1 MIFIQECFF
10 RENTMADITD
20 FDIGQGETFKILAHI
35 YTDTSGSVPIDITNY
50 TFVGQMRENYTTTE
64 VAATFNVEKILP
76 YASGSIFVS
85 LTPEQTDMLEQRTY
99 VYDLLMITGSS
110 GEVVRRLLEGA
121 FTIRPAVTRDY

>member
-1 MIFIQECFF
+1 
-10 RENTMADITD
+10 MADITD

-35 YTDTSGSVPIDITNY
+35 YTDASSSIPVDITNY

-64 VAATFNVEKILP
+64 IAATFNVQKIAP
-76 YASGSIFVS
+76 YNSGSIFIS
-85 LTPEQTDMLEQRTY
+85 LTPEQTEALEQRTY
-99 VYDLLMITGSS
+99 VYDFLMITGSS